1 MNRFGQKLRALREY
15 YELSYRRL
23 GAELEIDHTH
33 LAKIEAGR
41 ALPSFELIVKIANYF
56 EVTFDELM
64 DDEIDLK
71 L

>member
-1 MNRFGQKLRALREY
+1 MNRFGQKLRALREHY
-15 YELSYRRL
+15 DLSYRRL
-23 GAELEIDHTH
+23 GAELDIDHTH

-41 ALPSFELIVKIANYF
+41 ALPSFELIIKIAKYF
-56 EVTFDELM
+56 DVSFDELL